1 MSSNIE
7 NPDNLVVLQ
16 KSTLN
21 VGFYSAIL
29 TAVITLVT
37 FGFAINAVP
46 TSGANCLAGCFV
58 YPYLDTISQFPKD
71 YIWMPL
77 AILMIFAYVV
87 LMVSIQAYASRDR
100 KIFGQIGLSFAI
112 MATLILVGDYFVQFS
127 VVPVSLMHGE
137 TEGITMLTQYN
148 SHGPFIVLE
157 ELGYLMMTLSFL
169 FIAPV
174 FVGRNRLKTAI
185 RWIFVIGFILSMVFL
200 VVVSVNHGLNRQD
213 RFEVAIISIDWLIL
227 VINGILLGIL
237 FKKQLLTVKQPLNA
251 KSES

>member
-1 MSSNIE
+1 M
-7 NPDNLVVLQ
+7 V
-16 KSTLN
+16 
-21 VGFYSAIL
+21 

-46 TSGANCLAGCFV
+46 TSGANCLADCFD

-77 AILMIFAYVV
+77 AILMLLAYVV
-87 LMVSIQAYASRDR
+87 LMVSIQAYASRER
-100 KIFGQIGLSFAI
+100 KIFGQVGLCFAI
-112 MATLILVGDYFVQFS
+112 MAALILVGDYFVQFS
-127 VVPVSLMHGE
+127 VVPVSLMNGE

-174 FVGRNRLKTAI
+174 FAEKNRLEGSI
-185 RWIFVIGFILSMVFL
+185 RWILIISFVLA
-200 VVVSVNHGLNRQD
+200 VVSMTLISINHGLNRQD
-213 RFEVAIISIDWLIL
+213 RFEVIIISIDWLVL
-227 VINGILLGIL
+227 VVNGVLWSVL
-237 FKKQLLTVKQPLNA
+237 FKKLL
-251 KSES
+251 KSESV

>member
-1 MSSNIE
+1 MTSTSDNITNKE
-7 NPDNLVVLQ
+7 IPPDSVLR
-16 KSTLN
+16 
-21 VGFYSAIL
+21 VGFYSAMV

-46 TSGANCLAGCFV
+46 TSGANCLADCFD

-77 AILMIFAYVV
+77 AILMLLAYVV

-100 KIFGQIGLSFAI
+100 KIFGQVGLSFAI
-112 MATLILVGDYFVQFS
+112 MAALILVGDYFVQFS

-157 ELGYLMMTLSFL
+157 ELGYLMMSLSFL
-169 FIAPV
+169 CFAPV
-174 FVGRNRLKTAI
+174 FTGKNRLERAI
-185 RWIFVIGFILSMVFL
+185 RWILIISFVLA
-200 VVVSVNHGLNRQD
+200 VVSLTLISINHGLNRQD
-213 RFEVAIISIDWLIL
+213 RFEVIIISIDWLVL
-227 VINGILLGIL
+227 VINGILWSML
-237 FKKQLLTVKQPLNA
+237 FKKQLRSV
-251 KSES
+251 SI